1 VSGLASLIVR
11 RRISWVVLVL
21 ALLAS
26 IGILVL
32 GGSQSST
39 ATGATAALPIGAQ
52 STTVVELQERL
63 PASQTAPALIV
74 FSRDGG
80 SALTQADV
88 AAITDRAQALSP
100 LALEGQVPPPVVSD
114 DGTVALVTAP
124 LAASNDVLATADTVD
139 QIRAIARDGLPDGIQ
154 AQVTGPAGFAADIAK
169 VFDGANTN
177 LLLATVLVVAILL
190 IVTYRS
196 PWLWI
201 VPLVVVGLA
210 DRVAGVAAGGMSQ
223 LTGIPVDDA
232 ALGILSVLVFGAGT
246 DYALLLI
253 SRYRDELRLEPDRYA
268 AMRRALVGAGGAI
281 LGSGLTVILALLTLL
296 LATIP
301 TTRGLG
307 LACAVGVLV
316 ALVYALV
323 MLPVALVVF
332 GRRLFWPFVPKV
344 GDTPI
349 TDRRTVWSRIGAV
362 VARRPLAVVIGGTIV
377 LAVLALPLL
386 GLRTGLGPTEQFLA
400 KPEAVAGQETLA
412 RAFAAGAAD
421 PVAIISPQKDG
432 DTVASLVATV
442 PGVASVAPGVT
453 GDGLAQTDVI
463 LATAPGSEA
472 ADQSIRDIRAALAD
486 VPDTYVGG
494 PQAQTLDSAEAQQR
508 DMRVIVPLILLLVFA
523 VLILLLRAL
532 VAPVLL
538 VVTVVGTY
546 AAAMGAS
553 WWLFTNVFNFPA
565 MDTGVP
571 LLAFLFLVAL
581 GVDYNIFLVTRAKE
595 EAGERGSKDGMLRA
609 LAATGGVITSAGILL
624 AAVFAVLGV
633 LPLIALAQIGLI
645 VCIGV
650 LLDTLLV
657 RTVIVPALALFTG
670 DRFWW
675 PGHPPVARLGGA
687 PQGSV
692 TLTTAK

>member
-1 VSGLASLIVR
+1 MSWFASLTVR
-11 RRISWVVLVL
+11 RGVSWLILVL
-21 ALLAS
+21 ALLVSA
-26 IGILVL
+26 VL
-32 GGSQSST
+32 LTFGGTQSST
-39 ATGATAALPIGAQ
+39 ATGATAALPIGSQ

-63 PASQTAPALIV
+63 PASQTLPALVV
-74 FSRDGG
+74 FSSTDGF
-80 SALTQADV
+80 ALTQADI
-88 AAITDRAQALSP
+88 AAVTNRADALRP
-100 LALEGQVPPPVVSD
+100 LALGGQVPPPAVST
-114 DGTVALVTAP
+114 DGTVALVSVP
-124 LAASNDVLATADTVD
+124 LEASNDVLATADKVG
-139 QIRAIARDGLPDGIQ
+139 QIRAVAQTQLPVGVQ
-154 AQVTGPAGFAADIAK
+154 AQVTGPAGFTADIAK

-210 DRVAGVAAGGMSQ
+210 DRVAAVAAGGMSE

-253 SRYRDELRLEPDRYA
+253 SRYRDELRLEPDRYV

-281 LGSGLTVILALLTLL
+281 IGSGFTVVLALLTLL

-307 LACAVGVLV
+307 LACAVGVVV
-316 ALVYALV
+316 ALIYALV
-323 MLPVALVVF
+323 MLPAALVIF

-349 TDRRTVWSRIGAV
+349 TERHTVWSRIGAH
-362 VARRPLAVVIGGTIV
+362 VARRPLAVVIGGCLA
-377 LAVLALPLL
+377 LAVLALPLF
-386 GLRTGLGPTEQFLA
+386 GLRIGLGPTEQFLS

-412 RAFAAGAAD
+412 RAFPAGAID
-421 PVAIISPQKDG
+421 PLAVISPESQAS
-432 DTVASLVATV
+432 TVKSRLASIS
-442 PGVASVAPGVT
+442 GVASTTPGVI
-453 GDGLAQTDVI
+453 GDGLAQTNVVLRD
-463 LATAPGSEA
+463 APGTA
-472 ADQSIRDIRAALAD
+472 GADQAIRDIRMALAD
-486 VPDTYVGG
+486 APDTFVGG
-494 PQAQTLDSAEAQQR
+494 SQAQSLDSAAAQQR
-508 DMRVIVPLILLLVFA
+508 DMFVIVPLILLLVLA
-523 VLILLLRAL
+523 MLVLLLRAL
-532 VAPVLL
+532 VAPVLIVL
-538 VVTVVGTY
+538 TVLGTY

-553 WWLFTNVFNFPA
+553 WWLFTHVFNFPA
-565 MDTGVP
+565 LDTGVA

-595 EAGERGSKDGMLRA
+595 EARTRGSKEGMLRA

-633 LPLIALAQIGLI
+633 LPLIALAQIGVI

-657 RTVIVPALALFTG
+657 RTVIVPALALITG

-675 PGHPPVARLGGA
+675 PGSTVASIDEQRTQESL
-687 PQGSV
+687 S
-692 TLTTAK
+692 L